1 MRAAAA
7 KSGWALLG
15 AALCAGV
22 LAGCGS
28 AVSTTGFSGAQH
40 EVAQTIANLQ
50 TNATA
55 SNEKKICA
63 EVLAAS
69 VVKSLGGAQGCE
81 AAIKTQ
87 IGEIDNLEATVKSV
101 SINGD
106 SATAEV
112 VAINEGRK
120 HLETVVL
127 VKEPGG
133 WRISS
138 LK

>member
-7 KSGWALLG
+7 RSGWALLC

-28 AVSTTGFSGAQH
+28 AVSTSGFTGAQH

-55 SNEKKICA
+55 ANEKKICT

-69 VVKSLGGAQGCE
+69 VVKSLGGTQGCE

-87 IGEIDNLEATVKSV
+87 LSEIDNLEATVKSV
-101 SINGD
+101 SVSGD
-106 SATAEV
+106 TATAEV
-112 VAINEGRK
+112 VAINEGHK